1 MRNDSCSSAVTIK
14 GIQRAL
20 ACSLFL
26 LLCAGGIGCN
36 IGQKTTT
43 LALQTNPS
51 SIPAGTQAFVFT
63 AYISHNNGN
72 FAGASWALTSGG
84 SACSPGCG
92 TLGTPTNSGSA
103 GNGDTS
109 TIPYNAP
116 ATAPT
121 PNSVTITAT
130 SVENPNSAG
139 TDTFT
144 ITP

>member
-1 MRNDSCSSAVTIK
+1 MRNDSRFSAEILNGV
-14 GIQRAL
+14 QRTL
-20 ACSLFL
+20 VCSLFV
-26 LLCAGGIGCN
+26 LLCAGGLGCN
-36 IGQKTTT
+36 IGKKTTT

-51 SIPAGTQAFVFT
+51 SIPAGTPAFVFT
-63 AYISHNNGN
+63 AVISHNNGN
-72 FAGASWALTSGG
+72 FAGATWTLTSGG

-92 TLGTPTNSGSA
+92 VLGTATNTGSP

-116 ATAPT
+116 ATPPS

-130 SVENPNSAG
+130 SVENPNSSG